1 MYNWNKSII
10 DEQIKYLE
18 RIESKTELII
28 EDIETL
34 KETRKNI
41 VNNYSYK
48 YELSQENYD
57 YNFLK
62 KYNVILN
69 PIIKKHINKVVL
81 YRNLKLNKINISKKD
96 ILIFTQDMIR
106 DINKDWFNTLLPFF
120 YDKNILKYK
129 SNISNYVVPIK
140 SINKYYISLSKHN
153 NVKDFIIPIHEYLH
167 IYNHIKNDSNSF
179 FMENEFLSILGELI
193 VSYEMKEQNLFK
205 EDVLKLSLINYRD
218 MLYFIKDTN
227 LRKELIRNKLSNK
240 EKIYYVKHKYNEYIN
255 DVYSASLFYHY
266 DTIISYFIA
275 IELFNIYLRDKEK
288 CMYLC
293 DQLIKDNSFLNTKL
307 RKYNINLLDHDEEYF
322 KTLKKEY
329 DEFK

>member
-1 MYNWNKSII
+1 MYNWNKSLI

-18 RIESKTELII
+18 SIDSKTELII

-57 YNFLK
+57 YEFLK

-81 YRNLKLNKINISKKD
+81 YRNLKLNKINISKED
-96 ILIFTQDMIR
+96 ILLFTHNMIR
-106 DINKDWFNTLLPFF
+106 DINKNWFNTLLPFF
-120 YDKNILKYK
+120 NDKNILKYK
-129 SNISNYVVPIK
+129 RNNSSYIVPLK
-140 SINKYYISLSKHN
+140 SINKYYISLKKHN
-153 NVKDFIIPIHEYLH
+153 NVKDFIIPTHEYLH

-218 MLYFIKDTN
+218 MLFFIKDTN
-227 LRKELIRNKLSNK
+227 LRKELIKNKLSNK
-240 EKIYYVKHKYNEYIN
+240 EKIHYIKTRYNEYIN

-275 IELFNIYLRDKEK
+275 IELFHIYLIDKEK

-293 DQLIKDNSFLNTKL
+293 DELIKNTSFLNTKL
-307 RKYNINLLDHDEEYF
+307 KKYNINLLEHDEEYF